1 MERRKSYVIV
11 ALFGLLLLTEIVIAE
26 SDGGKGNGNN
36 GKGNEGKVEKRKG
49 GDDVKGKGNG
59 NGPKDKDKN
68 KNDKGKKDKDKKG
81 RIRRKTRSR
90 VEQLLVDTGC
100 FHLCPQ
106 DKSRPCARVRVHVI
120 TKFLFV
126 LVNVPKESPQKTK
139 APKVASLTALANAT
153 LHANVIT
160 FFELGGFG
168 GKPTVLVTSVP
179 PKTGVPR
186 PVLGGEDKYQTPSLF
201 SPTLQV

>member
-1 MERRKSYVIV
+1 MG
-11 ALFGLLLLTEIVIAE
+11 GLWTNESEFLKMHTYTDMKGFLLRSRHLHVLAN
-26 SDGGKGNGNN
+26 SA
-36 GKGNEGKVEKRKG
+36 
-49 GDDVKGKGNG
+49 
-59 NGPKDKDKN
+59 KDKDKN

-120 TKFLFV
+120 TKILFV
-126 LVNVPKESPQKTK
+126 LVNVPKESLQKTK

-168 GKPTVLVTSVP
+168 ENL
-179 PKTGVPR
+179 
-186 PVLGGEDKYQTPSLF
+186 PSWLRQF
-201 SPTLQV
+201 RLRLESQGL

>member
-49 GDDVKGKGNG
+49 GDDGQGQRTKTRTRMTR
-59 NGPKDKDKN
+59 KDKEQSGAAASRYRMLSPLPTGQEQAMCQGQGACYYKNFVCPGECPKRKPTKN
-68 KNDKGKKDKDKKG
+68 KSTK
-81 RIRRKTRSR
+81 
-90 VEQLLVDTGC
+90 GC
-100 FHLCPQ
+100 FIDCTSKC
-106 DKSRPCARVRVHVI
+106 DATC
-120 TKFLFV
+120 KF
-126 LVNVPKESPQKTK
+126 
-139 APKVASLTALANAT
+139 
-153 LHANVIT
+153 
-160 FFELGGFG
+160 
-168 GKPTVLVTSVP
+168 P

-186 PVLGGEDKYQTPSLF
+186 PVMGGEDKYQTPSLF

>member
-1 MERRKSYVIV
+1 MKRRKSYVIV

-59 NGPKDKDKN
+59 NGPKGKDKN

-90 VEQLLVDTGC
+90 VKQL
-100 FHLCPQ
+100 
-106 DKSRPCARVRVHVI
+106 
-120 TKFLFV
+120 
-126 LVNVPKESPQKTK
+126 
-139 APKVASLTALANAT
+139 
-153 LHANVIT
+153 
-160 FFELGGFG
+160 
-168 GKPTVLVTSVP
+168 LVTSVP

-186 PVLGGEDKYQTPSLF
+186 PVMGGEDKYQTPSLF
-201 SPTLQV
+201 SPTCRLCRFKPHEESLSADI

>member
-106 DKSRPCARVRVHVI
+106 DKSRPCARVRVHII
-120 TKFLFV
+120 TKILFV
-126 LVNVPKESPQKTK
+126 LVNVPKESPQKNKSTK
-139 APKVASLTALANAT
+139 GCFIDCTSKCDAT
-153 LHANVIT
+153 CKCNYIL
-160 FFELGGFG
+160 
-168 GKPTVLVTSVP
+168 
-179 PKTGVPR
+179 
-186 PVLGGEDKYQTPSLF
+186 
-201 SPTLQV
+201 

>member
-1 MERRKSYVIV
+1 MG
-11 ALFGLLLLTEIVIAE
+11 GLWTNEKRW
-26 SDGGKGNGNN
+26 GQRQPNN

-68 KNDKGKKDKDKKG
+68 KNEKGKKDKDKKG

-106 DKSRPCARVRVHVI
+106 DKSRPCARVRVHII
-120 TKFLFV
+120 TNFL
-126 LVNVPKESPQKTK
+126 LLKS
-139 APKVASLTALANAT
+139 
-153 LHANVIT
+153 
-160 FFELGGFG
+160 
-168 GKPTVLVTSVP
+168 
-179 PKTGVPR
+179 TGVANH
-186 PVLGGEDKYQTPSLF
+186 LYGQLNNSDNIITIFAPSDSSF
-201 SPTLQV
+201 SSLKAGTLNTLTDE